1 MIPLSDITIKYTS
14 GGLLQY
20 QNKGTRESYK
30 GYYMETITG
39 EYYAGVNNI
48 KQGRT
53 LILKE
58 GDLNKNPNPSRNV
71 RKWNILK
78 KNTKKFLEGTTPIPT
93 MKPYPTEGDY
103 NQGFF
108 TRYFSKRV
116 NDSLYQE
123 IEKKVYKNFLKEM
136 ICKNLL
142 I

>member
-48 KQGRT
+48 KPGRT

-78 KNTKKFLEGTTPIPT
+78 KKYEKILRRHYPNT
-93 MKPYPTEGDY
+93 Y
-103 NQGFF
+103 NE
-108 TRYFSKRV
+108 TISNRRR
-116 NDSLYQE
+116 L
-123 IEKKVYKNFLKEM
+123 
-136 ICKNLL
+136 
-142 I
+142 